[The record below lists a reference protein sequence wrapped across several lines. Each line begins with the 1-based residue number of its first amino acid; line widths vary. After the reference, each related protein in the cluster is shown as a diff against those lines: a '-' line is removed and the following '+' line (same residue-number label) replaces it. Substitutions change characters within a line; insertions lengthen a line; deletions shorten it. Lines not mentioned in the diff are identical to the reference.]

1 MRVVVEGAWRE
12 RVQGKDKGGAREGT
26 RGGVGSSTF
35 ARPGPF
41 LTIMPCAILYSSRN
55 SVRMS
60 AV

>member
-1 MRVVVEGAWRE
+1 MVVEGASRE
-12 RVQGKDKGGAREGT
+12 RVQGEDSGGVRVGT
-26 RGGVGSSTF
+26 RVGVGSSTF

-60 AV
+60 EV